1 MVTATP
7 SGANSVARAS
17 ENPSMANFVEPQPGV
32 PTNPPIEEMLTIRPD
47 RWARSVGN
55 TARMTLRAPKTF
67 VS

>member
-1 MVTATP
+1 M
-7 SGANSVARAS
+7 
-17 ENPSMANFVEPQPGV
+17 PQPGE
-32 PTNPPIEEMLTIRPD
+32 PTNPPIEEKKTIRPD

>member
-32 PTNPPIEEMLTIRPD
+32 PTTTTSIRPNF
-47 RWARSVGN
+47 A
-55 TARMTLRAPKTF
+55 TAAVTA
-67 VS
+67 SAI